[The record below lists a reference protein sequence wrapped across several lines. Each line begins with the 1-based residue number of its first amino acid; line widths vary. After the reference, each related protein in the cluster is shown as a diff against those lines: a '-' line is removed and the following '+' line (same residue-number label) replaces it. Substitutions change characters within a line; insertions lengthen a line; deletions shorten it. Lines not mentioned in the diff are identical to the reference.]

1 MTLVVLLLDLNSLEP
16 DFNLVLNL
24 EEDFFLQSYL
34 YLTNSASLTNHQ
46 PH

>member
-24 EEDFFLQSYL
+24 EEDFFIVICI
-34 YLTNSASLTNHQ
+34 
-46 PH
+46 

>member
-24 EEDFFLQSYL
+24 EEDFFRVICI
-34 YLTNSASLTNHQ
+34 
-46 PH
+46 

>member
-24 EEDFFLQSYL
+24 EEDLFLQSYL
-34 YLTNSASLTNHQ
+34 YLTNSASLNNHQ